1 VIGAEQQQMPEP
13 GHDSASETATTTEAR
28 AASTPHVTRY
38 VLVVG
43 LILVIVI
50 FAIIVLVGRS

>member
-1 VIGAEQQQMPEP
+1 MPEVERDT
-13 GHDSASETATTTEAR
+13 GTTHATTTEAR
-28 AASTPHVTRY
+28 AASTPHMTRY
-38 VLVVG
+38 VLAIG